1 MAPTVKK
8 DQLALRARPRMAGRG
23 PGDSPRLVKLP
34 LPRHWLALSLGL
46 LIVVLVIGLSVKYLP
61 GITAAELRIDQ
72 QISRMHTAPL
82 DVMAKVLEFVFGPIF
97 GPVLVLLIGLGFW
110 LLRRRVLD
118 GLAFM
123 LLACSGWVFSEV
135 FKLIIA
141 RQRPDQSLL
150 FDPLSP
156 ETGSNSFPSGH
167 TCFAVALALAF
178 YLLLPRGRWRGLVAL
193 LGLLVAFAVAWSRLY
208 IGVHYLSD
216 VIAAFAASF
225 AGVVLF
231 AGLWNRIGA
240 VVEAKQSRLVEE

>member
-1 MAPTVKK
+1 MASQAEQIEPVEPVEPVKT
-8 DQLALRARPRMAGRG
+8 AH
-23 PGDSPRLVKLP
+23 PRLLRLP
-34 LPRHWLALSLGL
+34 LPKHWLSSAIFL
-46 LIVVLVIGLSVKYLP
+46 LLLVLAIGLSVKYLP
-61 GITAAELRIDQ
+61 GITTAELGIDQ
-72 QISRMHTAPL
+72 QLSRMHTAPL
-82 DVMAKVLEFVFGPIF
+82 DAFARVLEFVFGPLF
-97 GPVLVLLIGLGFW
+97 GPVLVLLIGLGVW
-110 LLRRRVLD
+110 LVRRRALD

-178 YLLLPRGRWRGLVAL
+178 YFLLPPGKWRGLVTI
-193 LGLLVAFAVAWSRLY
+193 LGSLTAIAVAWSRLY

-216 VIAAFAASF
+216 VIASFAASL
-225 AGVVLF
+225 AGVLLF
-231 AGLWNRIGA
+231 AALWNRMGTAI
-240 VVEAKQSRLVEE
+240 EARQRQ